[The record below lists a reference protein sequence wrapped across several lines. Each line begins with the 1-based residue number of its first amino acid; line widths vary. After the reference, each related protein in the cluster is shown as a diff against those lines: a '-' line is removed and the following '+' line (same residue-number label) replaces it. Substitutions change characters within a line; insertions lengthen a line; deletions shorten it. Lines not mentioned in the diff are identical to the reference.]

1 MKEFKLDNQPKI
13 STGFNTPEHYFENFS
28 KKFLDELPEKRPTVI
43 SIFQNRKVILL
54 SLAALFVI
62 ALFVPLIIN
71 STKEKNELDENT
83 LENYI
88 SYQSNIS
95 QYDLINLLDKED
107 IESLKNEVN
116 LEDTKINELQ

>member
-1 MKEFKLDNQPKI
+1 MKEFKLDNHPKI
-13 STGFNTPEHYFENFS
+13 STGFKTPEHYFENFS

-43 SIFQNRKVILL
+43 SIFQNRKVIIL